1 MEKLGFKLEQLT
13 GRKILVRGVV
23 LNGRAPHMVI
33 DDLEAI
39 EFWD

>member
-13 GRKILVRGVV
+13 GRRILVRGVV
-23 LNGRAPHMVI
+23 LSGRSPHMGI